1 MNALIGP
8 QKLAVAA
15 IVASLFTAGLAPAQ
29 QLAQQPAQATS
40 PSQLKWTPHRAAQG
54 APVGQEAPG
63 ATAPAQPEAAAV
75 ATPAPA
81 QPATNPPARLSTLT
95 APVGPPVSVTLP
107 EGVPPIAAPA
117 PRQASRPAYA
127 PMRPRGEVRGGDWV
141 SPNRIPGAVSK
152 AFDPSNPDGLLN
164 LNVMRTPQGEV
175 LRPTLAPE
183 GRQVVAMER
192 AAGRQP
198 GVPQQSADRLGG
210 GLAPRY
216 TPPRTAAR
224 PERYAM
230 NADGIPSVMT
240 RAPAAAP
247 AEKLTAEPAPET
259 ITTPAPAADAAGAPD
274 ASSVVDS
281 MPLEMGE
288 AVPGDYGT
296 DGAEMAGEGGLLMGE
311 YPTEMHVE
319 SFYDDP
325 YECEDEDYLMCH
337 HSGRFCNWLRQ
348 FGKPYYGWKWYRDFT
363 ASAGVTSFTNSTD
376 LGINGNYGT
385 NEYLNWSAPFWNA
398 FGIGWQVGW
407 RGTQTNFQPA
417 TLTVGTTTLEKN
429 ARTQNFVTTGF
440 FTRAFEGRGLQGG
453 AVYDYLSDN
462 WFDNVDVAQIR
473 AEVSYV
479 WGYHE
484 LGFWSATNIG
494 DQIGLFG
501 PVNRTTGQAST
512 LSQYCGFYRL
522 QFGDANE
529 WKVWGGA
536 TQNADGVVGSLI
548 RAPLSRPLAIEG
560 TFTYIIPGRSQS
572 IDIARNGT
580 LQHFSPAAWNLGI
593 NLVWY
598 PAGRSRRGLASPYR
612 PLFEVADNGSM
623 IRSLTGSTP

>member
-15 IVASLFTAGLAPAQ
+15 VVASLFAAAPTLAQTPAQ
-29 QLAQQPAQATS
+29 PNGAGQ
-40 PSQLKWTPHRAAQG
+40 SQLKWTPHRAAAQP
-54 APVGQEAPG
+54 APSS
-63 ATAPAQPEAAAV
+63 APADGVPV
-75 ATPAPA
+75 ATPAPS
-81 QPATNPPARLSTLT
+81 QPAANPPARLSTLKE
-95 APVGPPVSVTLP
+95 PVGPPVSVTLP
-107 EGVPPIAAPA
+107 EGVPPITAPS

-127 PMRPRGEVRGGDWV
+127 PMRPRGEIRGGDWA
-141 SPNRIPGAVSK
+141 SPNRIPDAFSK
-152 AFDPSNPDGLLN
+152 AFDPSNPDGLLG

-198 GVPQQSADRLGG
+198 GAPQQSADRLGG

-216 TPPRTAAR
+216 APPRTAAR
-224 PERYAM
+224 PERYAL

-247 AEKLTAEPAPET
+247 AEKP
-259 ITTPAPAADAAGAPD
+259 TPAPAAGAAPETIAAPAPVTDSLTTPPD

-281 MPLEMGE
+281 MPLDMGE

-296 DGAEMAGEGGLLMGE
+296 EGMEMHGEGGLLMGE
-311 YPTEMHVE
+311 YPAQLHVE

-376 LGINGNYGT
+376 LGINGNFGT
-385 NEYLNWSAPFWNA
+385 NEYLNWSMPFWNA
-398 FGIGWQVGW
+398 FGVGWQVGW

-417 TLTVGTTTLEKN
+417 TLSVGTTTFEKN
-429 ARTQNFVTTGF
+429 ARTQNFITTGF
-440 FTRAFEGRGLQGG
+440 YTRAFEGRGLQGG

-473 AEVSYV
+473 GELSYV

-501 PVNRTTGQAST
+501 PVHRTAGQAST

-536 TQNADGVVGSLI
+536 TQNADGVVGSMI

-560 TFTYIIPGRSQS
+560 TFTYIIPGRSQT
-572 IDIARNGT
+572 IDIARNGS

-593 NLVWY
+593 NIVWY

-623 IRSLTGSTP
+623 IRSITGSTP